1 MSVRTIL
8 LIAFIATV
16 AAVPDDFANDNVIPE
31 MEMYEATDSAEQSFD
46 EAKARVKALM
56 EEGKSDKDCRKLAD
70 EEESMIKKDV
80 KNNKKILDALTDG
93 SSCLTLGKKAVD
105 TAKKDLDKAKKN
117 KKDTASAL
125 TKAEA
130 APVKFAT
137 VAWSSLT
144 PGQCSTFFNQ
154 QSYKSATSAVSSAK
168 KAKEKA
174 AGALPVAQKAY
185 DDAVKSAKKQKD
197 ECLCKT
203 KKAHEKAWSAYSKTE
218 PSNKK
223 AWERAAHLKCVLDGT
238 PLSKCK
244 VTPCPTNSK
253 PKLIKEA
260 KNASCSSSG
269 GGGGGNCLKGGSA
282 TFKGWTRWQQD
293 CRKQTYADQNKVAT
307 DACKKKYP
315 GSRAIT
321 YAELACSIG
330 KNGIPTKNTSGSL
343 FVANCSDKK
352 QCLGRNWHGS
362 KSGKAKKCFANNQAL
377 GGKPQHDTCCNSQ
390 RSAMCVV

>member
-1 MSVRTIL
+1 MGDACQGVIMAVRTIL
-8 LIAFIATV
+8 LLAFIATV
-16 AAVPDDFANDNVIPE
+16 AAVPSGTNTFDDEIMPE
-31 MEMYEATDSAEQSFD
+31 MELFQNGVESDQESFA
-46 EAKARVKALM
+46 EAKARVKELM
-56 EEGKSDKDCRKLAD
+56 SEGKSDKDCRKLAD

-130 APVKFAT
+130 APAKFAT

-154 QSYKSATSAVSSAK
+154 QSYESATSAVSSAK

-203 KKAHEKAWSAYSKTE
+203 KKAHEKAWSAYVKTE

-223 AWERAAHLKCVLDGT
+223 AWDRAAHLKCVLDGT

-244 VTPCPTNSK
+244 VTACPKNSK

-260 KNASCSSSG
+260 KNASCKAASSG
-269 GGGGGNCLKGGSA
+269 SSGSGCVGGGKSA
-282 TFKGWTRWQQD
+282 T
-293 CRKQTYADQNKVAT
+293 
-307 DACKKKYP
+307 
-315 GSRAIT
+315 
-321 YAELACSIG
+321 
-330 KNGIPTKNTSGSL
+330 
-343 FVANCSDKK
+343 
-352 QCLGRNWHGS
+352 
-362 KSGKAKKCFANNQAL
+362 
-377 GGKPQHDTCCNSQ
+377 
-390 RSAMCVV
+390 